1 MQHVVNLTANTWS
14 KQESRGRL
22 LVLLDQGAAA
32 NIAVRIWQNTNL
44 LEEIDTAATG
54 FKARMSDGHFTHFEL
69 KPDANCTAK
78 VVVTDNA
85 IDFDWFEGA
94 HVHVIT
100 SIGDPLYVSPVD
112 PPAVAITDNAAVAV
126 GGAAAQLIVA
136 ADANRRQ
143 LRFANLG
150 TDPVALG
157 AVGITWAKRVIVV
170 NPGDMWI
177 EDRAANLA
185 WYGIT
190 DAGLAASVTTQA
202 ISV

>member
-1 MQHVVNLTANTWS
+1 MQHLINLTANVWQ
-14 KQESRGRL
+14 KQESRGQL
-22 LVLLDQGAAA
+22 LVILDQGAAT
-32 NIAVRIWQNTNL
+32 NIAVRIWQNSTL

-54 FKARMSDGHFTHFEL
+54 FRARMRDGHFTHFEL
-69 KPDANCTAK
+69 KADANCDAK
-78 VVVTDNA
+78 IIVTENA
-85 IDFDWFEGA
+85 IEFDWFEGA
-94 HVHVIT
+94 SVHVIT

-126 GGAAAQLIVA
+126 GGGAAQLIVA
-136 ADANRRQ
+136 ADANRGA

-157 AVGITWAKRVIVV
+157 AAGITWAKRVVVV

-202 ISV
+202 IGV